1 MPLPA
6 SVVPTAVYD
15 KPASERS
22 VFKTNGADG
31 ALAAFAGVP
40 GSPNVSSIAPP
51 EPVSNAD
58 VAVGQHISYW
68 ISQDVQNAQMKLDGF
83 GDEPVEVNIRMQ
95 GNEAHIAF
103 RSDEAQTR
111 AALEHAGDHLR
122 ELLQKEGVTLA
133 GVSVGTSASGE
144 SGTQERKPRQGVRQ
158 AVVAIAPLE
167 PEVARVRPG
176 AGGTRAVDLFV

>member
-1 MPLPA
+1 
-6 SVVPTAVYD
+6 
-15 KPASERS
+15 
-22 VFKTNGADG
+22 
-31 ALAAFAGVP
+31 
-40 GSPNVSSIAPP
+40 
-51 EPVSNAD
+51 
-58 VAVGQHISYW
+58 VGQQISYW

-122 ELLQKEGVTLA
+122 DLLQKEGVTLA

-158 AVVAIAPLE
+158 ALVAIAPLE
-167 PEVARVRPG
+167 PEVSRVRPG
-176 AGGTRAVDLFV
+176 AADSRAVDLFV